1 MDYHNKYL
9 KYKKKYLDLK
19 KLIGG
24 FTYDISNE
32 KDIQQATLAA
42 RENGISANEINSTID
57 AIKNADMN
65 TVNAI
70 LKNFNNKHENMPP
83 EIPTNII
90 EYLFSKKGDNNLN
103 LPDHL
108 PDD

>member
-1 MDYHNKYL
+1 
-9 KYKKKYLDLK
+9 
-19 KLIGG
+19 
-24 FTYDISNE
+24 
-32 KDIQQATLAA
+32 
-42 RENGISANEINSTID
+42 
-57 AIKNADMN
+57 MN